1 MHKRHKII
9 VNFLRLSFVSLFF
22 LLTSFSLQAQ
32 DEKRTVSLQDAINL
46 ALKQHRDAVNA
57 SLDVENS
64 EYQIMEVR
72 SRALPQVS
80 LNGTLNYSPLLQ
92 KSALPNIFGPNP
104 NPDETILVAFGQKWN
119 STAGV
124 NLTQNIFDKSVFT
137 GLKAARTTRE
147 FYQLN
152 KQLTSE
158 NIIEAVASAYYQVL
172 VQRHKVGLLD
182 TTIANAEKIQGVMKG
197 LYDNGL
203 AKKIDLDR
211 MEVNISNLI
220 SQRQQLMNAVTL
232 LENQLKFLM
241 GEDINTAIIIPEE
254 NLDAIVPVAVPL
266 TETAAVDNRT
276 ELQLLKK
283 QEQLLV
289 LQKESYKSA
298 LYPTLSLSANYSYMG
313 MGNTFPVFKGKDDG
327 VNWFDFSTISLNLRI
342 PLFSGFANKARIQ
355 QADISLRKN
364 RADQNYTKLALSLE
378 FENAKTQIN
387 NNLITINHQRR
398 NLELAREVFEN
409 THNNYLNGL
418 ASLTDLLD
426 AENSLTEANNNY
438 SQALLDYR
446 LAEIR
451 MLKANGR
458 LETLINK

>member
-1 MHKRHKII
+1 
-9 VNFLRLSFVSLFF
+9 
-22 LLTSFSLQAQ
+22 
-32 DEKRTVSLQDAINL
+32 
-46 ALKQHRDAVNA
+46 
-57 SLDVENS
+57 
-64 EYQIMEVR
+64 
-72 SRALPQVS
+72 
-80 LNGTLNYSPLLQ
+80 
-92 KSALPNIFGPNP
+92 
-104 NPDETILVAFGQKWN
+104 
-119 STAGV
+119 
-124 NLTQNIFDKSVFT
+124 
-137 GLKAARTTRE
+137 
-147 FYQLN
+147 
-152 KQLTSE
+152 
-158 NIIEAVASAYYQVL
+158 
-172 VQRHKVGLLD
+172 
-182 TTIANAEKIQGVMKG
+182 
-197 LYDNGL
+197 
-203 AKKIDLDR
+203 
-211 MEVNISNLI
+211 LI

-364 RADQNYTKLALSLE
+364 RADQNYTKHALSLE

>member
-9 VNFLRLSFVSLFF
+9 VNLLRLSFVSLFF

-313 MGNTFPVFKGKDDG
+313 MGNIFPVFKGKDDG

-364 RADQNYTKLALSLE
+364 RADQNYTKHALSLE

>member
-9 VNFLRLSFVSLFF
+9 VNLLRLSFVSLFF

-147 FYQLN
+147 FYQLH

-182 TTIANAEKIQGVMKG
+182 TTIANAKKIQWVMKA

-298 LYPTLSLSANYSYMG
+298 LYPTLSLSA
-313 MGNTFPVFKGKDDG
+313 
-327 VNWFDFSTISLNLRI
+327 
-342 PLFSGFANKARIQ
+342 
-355 QADISLRKN
+355 
-364 RADQNYTKLALSLE
+364 
-378 FENAKTQIN
+378 
-387 NNLITINHQRR
+387 
-398 NLELAREVFEN
+398 
-409 THNNYLNGL
+409 
-418 ASLTDLLD
+418 
-426 AENSLTEANNNY
+426 
-438 SQALLDYR
+438 
-446 LAEIR
+446 
-451 MLKANGR
+451 
-458 LETLINK
+458 